1 MNLYLSDTDQNLQKS
16 AELLT
21 NQPTAAIARGWGGV
35 VSPSLRAGKKK
46 CAILQTNTL
55 IHTRSLQGMLP
66 EPDGLLGLWRMG
78 SPTLNVEV
86 WLQEEVRA
94 MKRSF

>member
-1 MNLYLSDTDQNLQKS
+1 M
-16 AELLT
+16 LT
-21 NQPTAAIARGWGGV
+21 NQPTVAIAGGWGGV
-35 VSPSLRAGKKK
+35 VSRSLRVGKNK
-46 CAILQTNTL
+46 CAILQANTL
-55 IHTRSLQGMLP
+55 IGTRSLRGILP

-94 MKRSF
+94 MK